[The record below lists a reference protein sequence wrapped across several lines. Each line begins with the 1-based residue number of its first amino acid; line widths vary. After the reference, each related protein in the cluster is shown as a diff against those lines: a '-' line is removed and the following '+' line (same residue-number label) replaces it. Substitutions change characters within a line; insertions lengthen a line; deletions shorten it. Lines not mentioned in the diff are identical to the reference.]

1 MYSRPGSGEGARH
14 SSGKE
19 AEMAPAPP
27 PCKSLAGAYLNGP
40 VLQLQMNRYG

>member
-14 SSGKE
+14 E
-19 AEMAPAPP
+19 AAMAPAPP

-40 VLQLQMNRYG
+40 VLQLRMNRYG